1 MIGTF
6 DLMGIPPGKAGTA
19 KISVMFDIDA
29 NGIIKVSAKDE
40 ATGKE
45 QAIKITPDSGLSGSE
60 VDKMKKDI
68 GEEFSKKMS
77 ANEKLKAPQDYREEK
92 SKGAEGLPGEL
103 DSRKKASIFDI
114 FKKKER

>member
-1 MIGTF
+1 MAADNKMIGTF

-45 QAIKITPDSGLSGSE
+45 QAIKITPDSGLSGRKRTSE
-60 VDKMKKDI
+60 RNFQKKCRRMK
-68 GEEFSKKMS
+68 
-77 ANEKLKAPQDYREEK
+77 N
-92 SKGAEGLPGEL
+92 
-103 DSRKKASIFDI
+103 
-114 FKKKER
+114 